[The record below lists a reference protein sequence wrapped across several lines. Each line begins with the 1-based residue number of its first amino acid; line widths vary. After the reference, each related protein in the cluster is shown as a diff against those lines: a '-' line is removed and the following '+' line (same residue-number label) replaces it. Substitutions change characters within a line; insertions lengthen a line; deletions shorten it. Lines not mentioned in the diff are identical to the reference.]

1 MEERRENTLHNDA
14 HTVNELAKSP
24 RTARPTNEWSKVRKL
39 ALRHLNRFVSLEA
52 KVLKGDDPD
61 AIHDM
66 RVASRRLQQVLDL
79 IFPKPLPREAR
90 RLRRKIR
97 RCRRALGDLR
107 NCDVLLQQ
115 VQGRLARKR
124 CSDRE
129 AWTAVKQHLQERRS
143 ESFSRAIRKLSK
155 VNLAVFYMRAKEI
168 LDRLRPT
175 PDQDPDLRPLVQP
188 DRPALEPFPARLTQ
202 ALVGVWR
209 EFEKQVASSH
219 RETTAPSIHA
229 ARICAKRLRYLLEVV
244 NQFGIPGSSGAL
256 TWLRKI
262 QQHLGDWHDM
272 EVLEEMIIEM
282 IAEPEF
288 LRNQLP
294 LAMATGKLILR
305 NRTTKRGFREKYFQ
319 MTVDSP
325 NYEGIKNWAE
335 GLLAAPASTIASA

>member
-1 MEERRENTLHNDA
+1 MEERKENTLHNPA
-14 HTVNELAKSP
+14 HAVNELAKSP
-24 RTARPTNEWSKVRKL
+24 GTAPPTNEWSKVRKL

-61 AIHDM
+61 DIHDM

-79 IFPKPLPREAR
+79 ISPKPLPREAR

-115 VQGRLARKR
+115 VQGRLARNR

-155 VNLAVFYMRAKEI
+155 VNLAVFYMRTKEI
-168 LDRLRPT
+168 LDRLKPT
-175 PDQDPDLRPLVQP
+175 PDQDHGPHPLVQP

-202 ALVGVWR
+202 ALAGAWR
-209 EFEKQVASSH
+209 EFEKQVASSQ

-282 IAEPEF
+282 IAKPEF
-288 LRNQLP
+288 LRDQLP

-319 MTVDSP
+319 MTLDSP
-325 NYEGIKNWAE
+325 NYQEIKNWAE
-335 GLLAAPASTIASA
+335 GLLAATASTIASA